1 MIAVLCI
8 VIGLIVLQN
17 TYCMGMIALAPI
29 LERVLIGLVI
39 YLLPLIGSVIYA
51 IATGNATPMLWLAN
65 VAIAIICVPIPIGLA
80 AEAIKTPWL
89 TIMRTICLANML
101 WGAWT
106 ISGWLE

>member
-17 TYCMGMIALAPI
+17 TYCAGMMVLAPV
-29 LERVLIGLVI
+29 LERILIGLTI
-39 YLLPLIGSVIYA
+39 YLLPLIISMIYA
-51 IATGNATPMLWLAN
+51 ITTGDTVPMVWLTN
-65 VAIAIICVPIPIGLA
+65 VAIAIICAPIPIGLA

-89 TIMRTICLANML
+89 AITRSIFLIGML